1 MFLPLAF
8 LQTDLPNI
16 YHAFQTAER
25 IREKHPDE
33 DWIHLI
39 GLIHDM
45 GKIMAMHG
53 QPQVHV
59 RWEQEFDT
67 IRVSIT
73 QFYDQ
78 QLLYTGSKLWTY
90 VLPLKD
96 CSP

>member
-33 DWIHLI
+33 DWFHLI

-59 RWEQEFDT
+59 RWEQKFDT
-67 IRVSIT
+67 IRVLIT
-73 QFYDQ
+73 Q
-78 QLLYTGSKLWTY
+78 
-90 VLPLKD
+90 
-96 CSP
+96 